1 MTTSGELVWLLAA
14 VSRGDHEA
22 FQRLYAAT
30 SAKLY
35 GVVLRILRRGDLAE
49 EVLRDTYLRV
59 WRGASEFNPAEATPI
74 TWMVAMARNQALDIA
89 RKKSNVGMGEEPL
102 GMDSGSDMPEPLVR
116 REMTDD
122 LKRLLACMGNLEEE
136 RRRLILLAYYSGWTR
151 DELATRFDKPAN
163 TIKTWLRRGLLQ
175 VRECLEA

>member
-1 MTTSGELVWLLAA
+1 MLTSGELVWLLAA
-14 VSRGDHEA
+14 VSRGDQEA
-22 FQRLYAAT
+22 FQRLYTAT

-49 EVLRDTYLRV
+49 EVLQETYVRV
-59 WRGASEFNPAEATPI
+59 WRRAAEFNPAQATPI
-74 TWMVAMARNQALDIA
+74 TWMVAIARNHALDVA
-89 RKKSNVGMGEEPL
+89 RKKSVVVEEPL
-102 GMDSGSDMPEPLVR
+102 GMDGGSDMPEPLVR
-116 REMTDD
+116 REMTED

-151 DELATRFDKPAN
+151 EELAARFDKPAN
-163 TIKTWLRRGLLQ
+163 TIRTWLRRSLLQ

>member
-1 MTTSGELVWLLAA
+1 MLTSGELVWLLAA
-14 VSRGDHEA
+14 VSRGDQEA

-49 EVLRDTYLRV
+49 EVLQETYVRV
-59 WRGASEFNPAEATPI
+59 WRRAAEFNPAQATPI
-74 TWMVAMARNQALDIA
+74 TWMVAIARNHALDVA
-89 RKKSNVGMGEEPL
+89 RKKSGVVEEPL
-102 GMDSGSDMPEPLVR
+102 GMDGGSDMPEPLVR
-116 REMTDD
+116 REMTED

-151 DELATRFDKPAN
+151 EELAARFDKPAN
-163 TIKTWLRRGLLQ
+163 TIRTWLRRSLLQ